1 MLKKVNVEVV
11 APQAMEGARS
21 AAGSACGAADEVK
34 RWSPGRKRG
43 VVIRLLRGESVDAVS
58 RQVSVPIVRLEE
70 WREQA
75 LAGMDAGLKQR
86 HSDPLEARLS
96 EAMRGVGELTMEN
109 EILHKERE
117 RQGRVPLTGRRS
129 SK

>member
-1 MLKKVNVEVV
+1 MLKKVNVEAV
-11 APQAMEGARS
+11 APQALEGARS
-21 AAGSACGAADEVK
+21 ATGSACGAADEVK
-34 RWSPGRKRG
+34 RWSTGRKRS

-58 RQVSVPIVRLEE
+58 REVGVPIVRLEE

-75 LAGMDAGLKQR
+75 LAGMDAGLKERQ
-86 HSDPLEARLS
+86 SDPLEIRLN
-96 EAMRGVGELTMEN
+96 EAMRRVGELTMEN

-117 RQGRVPLTGRRS
+117 RQGRVPLAGRRS